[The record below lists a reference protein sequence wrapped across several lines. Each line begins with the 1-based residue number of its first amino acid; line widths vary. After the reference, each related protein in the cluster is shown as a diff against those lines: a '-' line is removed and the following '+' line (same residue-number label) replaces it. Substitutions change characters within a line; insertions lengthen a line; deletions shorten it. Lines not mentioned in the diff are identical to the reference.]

1 MVSSATEEGARTGF
15 RAFVARLHPT
25 ALVLLGYLWYI
36 AAGWLFL
43 CLPFCQKGAGAGPL
57 DCLFIAASAVSTTGL
72 ATVSVADSYSF
83 PGQLVVLALIQLGG
97 IGYMTLGS
105 FFTLSRRN
113 GLSPVRLGIG
123 RAVFSLPDSFRLDKF
138 IRSVI
143 RFTFVIEFCGALALY
158 PLFRRAGVDAPV
170 WNAVF
175 HSVSAFCT
183 AGFGLSNT
191 SFEAFAADP
200 WMNGVLAALSYL
212 GAVGFI
218 VVVDFARMIAGKV
231 EQVTL
236 TTKII
241 LWATLWMTV
250 VGTALLFLGEPTL
263 RALPPE
269 ERLLAAFFQ
278 CMTAMTTVGFNT
290 VPIGALSKASL
301 LVIIVLMVIGSSPSG
316 TGGGLK
322 CTTVTA
328 VFGVMR
334 GAARGEREARFWGRS
349 IPLDRVWMAVATL
362 GFYVV
367 TLASGIYL
375 LELTQPTPFE
385 SNFFEAASALGTVGL
400 STGITPGLTG
410 LGKLVVIA
418 LMFCG
423 RVGPLTLGTALF
435 STIPGRP
442 HARDG
447 DLAV

>member
-1 MVSSATEEGARTGF
+1 MDPSVSAQPARTGF
-15 RAFVARLHPT
+15 RAFLGRLHPT
-25 ALVLLGYLWYI
+25 AFVLLGYLSYVTG
-36 AAGWLFL
+36 GWLLL
-43 CLPFCQKGAGAGPL
+43 CLPFSQKGDGAGPL
-57 DCLFIAASAVSTTGL
+57 DCFFISASAVSTTGL
-72 ATVSVADSYSF
+72 ATVSIADRYSF
-83 PGQLVVLALIQLGG
+83 VGQLVILVLIQLGG
-97 IGYMTLGS
+97 IGYMTLGT

-123 RAVFSLPDSFRLDKF
+123 RAVFSLPDSFRLDRF

-143 RFTFVIEFCGALALY
+143 WFTAVIEIAGAAALY
-158 PLFRRAGVDAPV
+158 ALFRRAGVEAPV

-191 SFEAFAADP
+191 SFESFAGDP

-218 VVVDFARMIAGKV
+218 VCVDFARMLTGKV

-250 VGTALLFLGEPTL
+250 AGTGLLFLGEPSI
-263 RALPPE
+263 RSMAPE
-269 ERLLAAFFQ
+269 DRLLAAFFQ
-278 CMTAMTTVGFNT
+278 CMTSMTTVGFNT
-290 VPIGALSKASL
+290 IPIGALSKASL
-301 LVIIVLMVIGSSPSG
+301 LVIIVLMVVGSSPSG

-322 CTTVTA
+322 CTTLTA
-328 VFGVMR
+328 VLGVMR
-334 GAARGEREARFWGRS
+334 RAARGERDARFWGRS

-362 GFYVV
+362 GFYLITLVV
-367 TLASGIYL
+367 GIYL

-400 STGITPGLTG
+400 SMGITPALTG
-410 LGKLVVIA
+410 LGKVIVIA
-418 LMFCG
+418 LMLCG

-435 STIPGRP
+435 SRTPGRP
-442 HARDG
+442 KASDG

>member
-1 MVSSATEEGARTGF
+1 MVASTTGEPARTGV

-36 AAGWLFL
+36 AAGWLLL
-43 CLPFCQKGAGAGPL
+43 CLPLCQKGPGAGPL
-57 DCLFIAASAVSTTGL
+57 DNLFIAASAVSTTGL
-72 ATVSVADSYSF
+72 TTVSVADSYSL

-97 IGYMTLGS
+97 VGYMTLGS

-143 RFTFVIEFCGALALY
+143 RFTFAIELCGALALY
-158 PLFRRAGVDAPV
+158 PLFRRAGVDAPL

-218 VVVDFARMIAGKV
+218 VVVDFARMITGKI

-263 RALPPE
+263 RELPPE

-301 LVIIVLMVIGSSPSG
+301 LVVIVLMVIGSSPSG

-328 VFGVMR
+328 ILGVMR
-334 GAARGEREARFWGRS
+334 GAARGEREARFWGRA

-362 GFYVV
+362 GFYCA
-367 TLASGIYL
+367 TLVAGVYL

-410 LGKLVVIA
+410 LGKLIVIA

-435 STIPGRP
+435 SSIPGRP
-442 HARDG
+442 RTQDG